1 VAGTQAKRMYKE
13 GTVDSGV
20 IACSQ
25 AIGLMREIK
34 PAADV
39 IQGMVQE
46 AVAIRERWGQR
57 R

>member
-1 VAGTQAKRMYKE
+1 MYKE